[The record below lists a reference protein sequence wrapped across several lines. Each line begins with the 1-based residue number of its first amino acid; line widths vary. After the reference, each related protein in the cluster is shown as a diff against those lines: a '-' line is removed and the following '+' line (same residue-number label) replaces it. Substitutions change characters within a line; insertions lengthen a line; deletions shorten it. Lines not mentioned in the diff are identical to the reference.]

1 MLISAD
7 GRGSSIGLADLRGA
21 LMRDD
26 AEYADLS
33 KLFLFEEPARQPTPL
48 PDARLLT
55 LFRVG
60 KLTTDRFEELCLIR
74 NAGRGGV
81 MANVHLPLLPRQR
94 VRIELGSDRQFWGAI
109 LWIKQGSAGIGFD
122 YPVDLGE
129 TLGRG
134 DIRDGN
140 RRSAGPRLNI
150 DCSAKLRVGSR
161 YYGVRVHDLGQT
173 GIGISFPGALKA
185 GQAVVVTLEGF
196 RPVEGSAVWCRGGS
210 AGIAFNQPIA
220 FGDLT
225 HWLVHMFG
233 KPCVATHGGHR

>member
-1 MLISAD
+1 
-7 GRGSSIGLADLRGA
+7 
-21 LMRDD
+21 MRDD

-33 KLFLFEEPARQPTPL
+33 NLFLFEEPARQPTPP

-122 YPVDLGE
+122 YPVDLDE
-129 TLGRG
+129 ILGRG
-134 DIRDGN
+134 DLRDSN
-140 RRSAGPRLNI
+140 RRSAGPRLKI

-185 GQAVVVTLEGF
+185 GQGVVVTLEGF
-196 RPVEGSAVWCRGGS
+196 RPIEGSAVWCRGGS

-233 KPCVATHGGHR
+233 KPCVATHRGGR